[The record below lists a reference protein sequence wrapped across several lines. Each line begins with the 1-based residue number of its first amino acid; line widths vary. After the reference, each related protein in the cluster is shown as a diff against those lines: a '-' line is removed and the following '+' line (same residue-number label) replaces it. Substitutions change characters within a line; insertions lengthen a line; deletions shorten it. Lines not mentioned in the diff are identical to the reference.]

1 VAKELVVEF
10 RNRTISLGSAV
21 DCIYVRGFIE
31 MNMIITFM
39 PMDTSKAH
47 PWLQGSPLEFHILSF
62 FRISGINFYLVLFVE
77 LTVTERDRVTERV
90 IVALLLGDL
99 VRLSVTLDV
108 RVNGRV
114 VGIADLL
121 TVRVTERVIL
131 IDTVLD
137 TVTDPERVGK
147 LDAGTV

>member
-1 VAKELVVEF
+1 VTKELVVEF
-10 RNRTISLGSAV
+10 RNRTISLGGSV
-21 DCIYVRGFIE
+21 YCIYVGRFIE

-39 PMDTSKAH
+39 PMDTSKDH
-47 PWLQGSPLEFHILSF
+47 PWLEGSPLEFHIPPF

-77 LTVTERDRVTERV
+77 LTVTERVRVTDRV

-99 VRLSVTLDV
+99 VRLSVTLAV
-108 RVNGRV
+108 LVNGRV
-114 VGIADLL
+114 VGIPDLL

-131 IDTVLD
+131 TDTVLD

>member
-1 VAKELVVEF
+1 MVEF